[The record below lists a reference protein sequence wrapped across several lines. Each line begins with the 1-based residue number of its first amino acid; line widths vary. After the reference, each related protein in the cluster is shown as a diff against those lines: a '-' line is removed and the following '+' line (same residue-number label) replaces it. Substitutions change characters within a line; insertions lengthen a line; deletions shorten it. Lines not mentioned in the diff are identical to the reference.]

1 MKVRAK
7 ISFIAFEKRLTL
19 TELFCQTIDLTYRQL
34 IAKNEIQEPSPEQ
47 IKLNEEVLKMLNIS

>member
-34 IAKNEIQEPSPEQ
+34 IAKKEIQEPSPE
-47 IKLNEEVLKMLNIS
+47 